1 MVPTLHAFQSNPY
14 FSSDMATSHEKQ
26 ICLHVQAM
34 SAARNIF
41 ISNIYY
47 ILVSMSIPSADY
59 DGQPVFIPTRW
70 DVICQP
76 NELDGLGILNLEVQ
90 N

>member
-1 MVPTLHAFQSNPY
+1 
-14 FSSDMATSHEKQ
+14 
-26 ICLHVQAM
+26 
-34 SAARNIF
+34 
-41 ISNIYY
+41 
-47 ILVSMSIPSADY
+47 MSIPSADY